1 MAAQNVCFFNKY
13 GFCKYSERCRKY
25 HENEICEKFDC
36 EIREC
41 HLRHPKVCKFFR
53 DMGFCKFS
61 EWCKF
66 SHKVCKNNT
75 LEKDELKNLKEKI
88 QTMENEMKKKSD
100 IVEKLE
106 NEIKDINRK
115 NLEKDQTISKIN
127 KKLNVL
133 KEKVT
138 LMFNLEDK
146 YDTLEK
152 KVEKLSTEIVKENKD
167 SSETSSKL
175 FDETKCSLCEF
186 KAKNKFGLKIH
197 FHKKHSTA
205 KFKCFTCD
213 FTCES
218 HDELIP
224 HNDKYYYSHRQVL
237 NKNYE
242 KHILDEIQQ
251 LDEDG
256 FLFHRTLNW

>member
-41 HLRHPKVCKFFR
+41 HLRHPKICKFFR

-75 LEKDELKNLKEKI
+75 LEKDELKNVKEKI

-100 IVEKLE
+100 ILEKLE

-115 NLEKDQTISKIN
+115 VSEKDQTISKIN

-152 KVEKLSTEIVKENKD
+152 KVEKLSTEQVDKNKESVD
-167 SSETSSKL
+167 ISSKTS
-175 FDETKCSLCEF
+175 DEIKCSLCEF
-186 KAKNKFGLKIH
+186 TAKNKFGLKIH

-218 HDELIP
+218 HDDLIP

-256 FLFHRTLNW
+256 FIFHRALNW